1 MEKPSKSGRN
11 ECLPSTGP
19 MYTIL
24 PSADLALTGRY
35 PPKAFESIERL
46 KETIKASFDIL
57 EEHDIDQYL
66 SLGSVS
72 EQDFQHLVQD
82 RQQLCYPVRFTYF
95 PDIETLIVKLAIQR
109 QNVARM
115 AFRREITSQLRIM
128 SLDIEERPGLWP
140 SMHVGPTG
148 SVKEADDSWS
158 HPLVEPRNKDWPR
171 IVIESAVAASMPR
184 LRQGASWWINNSNGQ
199 VQIVILISVH
209 KNSKRIVFEKY
220 FPKPSV
226 PSNTVAQSRTAYIPD
241 LIATTEVCYGD
252 DPPTV
257 RGPSVTL
264 EFQRLVGRKPV
275 LSEKDVILWPELL
288 LEIAED
294 IFEHDGFPP
303 LRLARYSAPHMLT
316 SHLNRHSQPPSH
328 QPADLSIAHAIPSIL
343 LSSHHLR
350 SHIPTDRCLYS
361 NIGDY
366 CDVYLTH
373 DSMSVRKAHNA
384 GRNHLRNV
392 LEYYQQIGQEKA
404 QSVIDSITSSYAAE
418 GQAVPNPAMAPPG
431 AYPPPFGFPGRPGQL
446 PPPPFGMPP
455 LGAPGAPGMP
465 PPPGA
470 RGLPFPPPFPGPA
483 GAAPPAGL
491 PPLPNMPPGA
501 QGFPPPP
508 GGFPPNFPTPP
519 PGAAAA
525 GFPPIPPPGQAPAGY
540 SPSPTPGLA
549 GPPGQDGGYAPP
561 PGMGAGLPG
570 PPPGLGD
577 KR

>member
-1 MEKPSKSGRN
+1 MERPSNLGQD
-11 ECLPSTGP
+11 EGLPLTEP
-19 MYTIL
+19 KYAIL
-24 PSADLALTGRY
+24 PSADLALVGKY
-35 PPKAFESIERL
+35 PPEIYKGIHKLE
-46 KETIKASFDIL
+46 ETIKSTFDTL

-66 SLGSVS
+66 SLGCVS
-72 EQDFQHLVQD
+72 GQDFQHLVEN
-82 RQQLCYPVRFTYF
+82 RQQLCYSVRFTYF
-95 PDIETLIVKLAIQR
+95 PDIETLIVKIAMPR
-109 QNVARM
+109 QNAARM

-128 SLDIEERPGLWP
+128 SLGIEERPALWP
-140 SMHVGPTG
+140 SLHISPAG
-148 SVKEADDSWS
+148 SMKEADDSWS
-158 HPLVEPRNKDWPR
+158 HPLMEPRNNDWPK
-171 IVIESAVAASMPR
+171 IVIQSAVAESMPR
-184 LRQGASWWINNSNGQ
+184 LRQEASWWINNSKGQ
-199 VQIVILISVH
+199 VQIVILISVR
-209 KNSKRIVFEKY
+209 KDSRSIVFEKY
-220 FPKPSV
+220 FPKFSV
-226 PSNTVAQSRTAYIPD
+226 PSNPGAQPGTAYIPD
-241 LIATTEVCYGD
+241 LISTTEVCYGD
-252 DPPTV
+252 DPPTI
-257 RGPSVTL
+257 RGPPVRL
-264 EFQRLVGRKPV
+264 EFQRLVGRKPL

-294 IFEHDGFPP
+294 IFEYDGFPP
-303 LRLARYSAPHMLT
+303 LRLARYKAPHML
-316 SHLNRHSQPPSH
+316 SPHLGR
-328 QPADLSIAHAIPSIL
+328 DVVLS
-343 LSSHHLR
+343 
-350 SHIPTDRCLYS
+350 
-361 NIGDY
+361 DY

-465 PPPGA
+465 PPGA

-501 QGFPPPP
+501 QGFPPLP

-540 SPSPTPGLA
+540 SPSPTPGIA

>member
-1 MEKPSKSGRN
+1 MERPSNLGQD
-11 ECLPSTGP
+11 EGLPLTEP
-19 MYTIL
+19 KYAIL
-24 PSADLALTGRY
+24 PSADLALVGKY
-35 PPKAFESIERL
+35 PPEIYKGIHKL
-46 KETIKASFDIL
+46 KETIKSTFNTL

-66 SLGSVS
+66 SLGCVS
-72 EQDFQHLVQD
+72 GQDFQHLVEN
-82 RQQLCYPVRFTYF
+82 RQQLCYSVRFTYF
-95 PDIETLIVKLAIQR
+95 PDIETLIVKIAMPR
-109 QNVARM
+109 QNAARM

-128 SLDIEERPGLWP
+128 SLGIEERPALWP
-140 SMHVGPTG
+140 SLHISPAG
-148 SVKEADDSWS
+148 SMKEADDSWS
-158 HPLVEPRNKDWPR
+158 HPLMEPRNKDWPK
-171 IVIESAVAASMPR
+171 IVIQSAVAGSMPR
-184 LRQGASWWINNSNGQ
+184 LRLEASWWINNSKGQ
-199 VQIVILISVH
+199 VQIVVLIGVRKDSR
-209 KNSKRIVFEKY
+209 SIVLEKY
-220 FPKPSV
+220 FPKPCV
-226 PSNTVAQSRTAYIPD
+226 PSNPGAQPGTAYFPD
-241 LIATTEVCYGD
+241 LISTTEVCYGD

-264 EFQRLVGRKPV
+264 EFQRLVGRKPL
-275 LSEKDVILWPELL
+275 LSEQDVILWPELL

-294 IFEHDGFPP
+294 IFEYDGFPP
-303 LRLARYSAPHMLT
+303 LRLARYKAPHIL
-316 SHLNRHSQPPSH
+316 SPHLGSD
-328 QPADLSIAHAIPSIL
+328 AV
-343 LSSHHLR
+343 LSSDGFLGHRTRTERVEKRQALR
-350 SHIPTDRCLYS
+350 IKPSS
-361 NIGDY
+361 DY

-525 GFPPIPPPGQAPAGY
+525 GFPPIPPPGQASAGY
-540 SPSPTPGLA
+540 SPSPTPGIA

>member
-1 MEKPSKSGRN
+1 M
-11 ECLPSTGP
+11 
-19 MYTIL
+19 
-24 PSADLALTGRY
+24 
-35 PPKAFESIERL
+35 
-46 KETIKASFDIL
+46 
-57 EEHDIDQYL
+57 
-66 SLGSVS
+66 SLG
-72 EQDFQHLVQD
+72 
-82 RQQLCYPVRFTYF
+82 
-95 PDIETLIVKLAIQR
+95 
-109 QNVARM
+109 
-115 AFRREITSQLRIM
+115 
-128 SLDIEERPGLWP
+128 IEERPALWP
-140 SMHVGPTG
+140 SLHISPAG
-148 SVKEADDSWS
+148 SMKEADDSCS
-158 HPLVEPRNKDWPR
+158 HPLMKTRNEDWPK
-171 IVIESAVAASMPR
+171 IVIQSAVAESMPR
-184 LRQGASWWINNSNGQ
+184 LRQDASWWINNSKGQ
-199 VQIVILISVH
+199 VQIVVLISVR
-209 KNSKRIVFEKY
+209 KDSRSIVFEKY
-220 FPKPSV
+220 FPKFSV
-226 PSNTVAQSRTAYIPD
+226 PSDPGAQPGTAYIPD
-241 LIATTEVCYGD
+241 LISTTEVCYGD

-257 RGPSVTL
+257 RGPPVRL
-264 EFQRLVGRKPV
+264 EFQRLVGRKPL

-294 IFEHDGFPP
+294 IFEYDGFPP
-303 LRLARYSAPHMLT
+303 LRLARYKAPHML
-316 SHLNRHSQPPSH
+316 SPHLGRD
-328 QPADLSIAHAIPSIL
+328 AVLS
-343 LSSHHLR
+343 
-350 SHIPTDRCLYS
+350 
-361 NIGDY
+361 DY

-491 PPLPNMPPGA
+491 PLLPNMPPGA

-540 SPSPTPGLA
+540 SPSPTPGIA

>member
-11 ECLPSTGP
+11 EYLPSTGP
-19 MYTIL
+19 LYTIL
-24 PSADLALTGRY
+24 PSADLALTGRC
-35 PPKAFESIERL
+35 PPEAFESIERL
-46 KETIKASFDIL
+46 KETIKAAFDTL

-72 EQDFQHLVQD
+72 EQDFQQLVQN

-171 IVIESAVAASMPR
+171 IVIESAVAESMPR

-209 KNSKRIVFEKY
+209 KDSKRIVFEKY

-226 PSNTVAQSRTAYIPD
+226 SSNTGTQLGTAYIPD
-241 LIATTEVCYGD
+241 LISTTEVCYGD

-264 EFQRLVGRKPV
+264 EFQRLVGREPV
-275 LSEKDVILWPELL
+275 LSEKDVTLWPELL

-294 IFEHDGFPP
+294 IFEYDGFPP

-316 SHLNRHSQPPSH
+316 SHLNSGGAHI
-328 QPADLSIAHAIPSIL
+328 SIV
-343 LSSHHLR
+343 R
-350 SHIPTDRCLYS
+350 
-361 NIGDY
+361 DY

-540 SPSPTPGLA
+540 SPSPTPGIA